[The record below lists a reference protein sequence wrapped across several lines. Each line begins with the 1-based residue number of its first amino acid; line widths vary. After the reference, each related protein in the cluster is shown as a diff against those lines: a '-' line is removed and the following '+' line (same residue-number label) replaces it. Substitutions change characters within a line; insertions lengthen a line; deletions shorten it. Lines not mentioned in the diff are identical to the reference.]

1 MFMRHDTRGISMIE
15 VIVAIGIFLLVIG
28 AIIEVFLF
36 SFRSK
41 DIIFEQLA
49 AQGQGRRVVQDFIN
63 ELRSATYSSIGAYP
77 ISQASSTQITF
88 YSNIDKD
95 SNVEKIRYF
104 LSSTTLQRGV
114 TEPSGNP
121 LTYVTSSEI
130 TATLVESVNT
140 SSTIFKY
147 YDQSY
152 AGSGSSLTQPLSISD
167 VRMVELI
174 LTLDRDPFK
183 SPVPI
188 QVQAKTALRNLKSN

>member
-1 MFMRHDTRGISMIE
+1 MYMKHDHRGLSLIE
-15 VIVAIGIFLLVIG
+15 VIVAVGIFLLVVGSIV
-28 AIIEVFLF
+28 EVFLF

-41 DIIFEQLA
+41 DIVFEQLA
-49 AQGQGRRVVQDFIN
+49 AQGQGRKVVQDFIN

-77 ISQASSTQITF
+77 LSQASSTQITF
-88 YSNIDKD
+88 YSNIDSD
-95 SNVEKIRYF
+95 SQVEKIRYF
-104 LSSTTLQRGV
+104 LSSSTLKRGV

-121 LTYVTSSEI
+121 LTYADLNES
-130 TATLVESVNT
+130 TAILVESVNT

-147 YDQSY
+147 YDQNY
-152 AGSGSSLTQPLSISD
+152 AGDGNSLAQPVSVSD

-188 QVQAKTALRNLKSN
+188 QIQAKTTIRNLKSN

>member
-1 MFMRHDTRGISMIE
+1 MIE